1 LQPSVEL
8 AAGSLAV
15 GVWASFPLKDKVV
28 GQSDPEF
35 DFYASYTVEAIK
47 DVMTW
52 QPGVTCYFYP
62 GAERKNGFYQ
72 STLEPNLAL
81 NYTVSGVKF
90 TPKIY
95 YDVVLKGPT
104 YELTAA
110 WALPLKDAGT
120 ELGFTGTVG
129 TFKWTDAF
137 EDTTPSAKNW
147 GNYWLMGVTAP
158 FQISRSAKFTIGWA
172 YTVGSANFVKI
183 GSAPKSENTAAVGRG
198 VLSLSCAI
206 TF

>member
-1 LQPSVEL
+1 
-8 AAGSLAV
+8 
-15 GVWASFPLKDKVV
+15 
-28 GQSDPEF
+28 
-35 DFYASYTVEAIK
+35 
-47 DVMTW
+47 
-52 QPGVTCYFYP
+52 
-62 GAERKNGFYQ
+62 
-72 STLEPNLAL
+72 
-81 NYTVSGVKF
+81 
-90 TPKIY
+90 
-95 YDVVLKGPT
+95 VLKGPT

-120 ELGFTGTVG
+120 ELDFTGTFG

-147 GNYWLMGVTAP
+147 GNYWLMGVAAP
-158 FQISRSAKFTIGWA
+158 FQVNSSAKFTIGWA

>member
-1 LQPSVEL
+1 MNHRLLLASILAGGITGLRAQTNPAAPSYTWTITPALASQYMFRGARLGGPSLQPTVEL

-62 GAERKNGFYQ
+62 GAEKKNGFYQ

-90 TPKIY
+90 TPKIGAKPFPCQRRL
-95 YDVVLKGPT
+95 VT
-104 YELTAA
+104 NSAA
-110 WALPLKDAGT
+110 KTTGFHSDQPHDQQRRVSLPD
-120 ELGFTGTVG
+120 
-129 TFKWTDAF
+129 W
-137 EDTTPSAKNW
+137 
-147 GNYWLMGVTAP
+147 
-158 FQISRSAKFTIGWA
+158 
-172 YTVGSANFVKI
+172 
-183 GSAPKSENTAAVGRG
+183 NT
-198 VLSLSCAI
+198 LSVEGGE
-206 TF
+206 F